1 LTTDSHAWPIFGHD
15 WAVDHLRKSLIN
27 GRVRHGYLIVGAE
40 SVGKETL
47 AVAFAMALNCLHEE
61 VAARPCGECR
71 SCRKILSGSHP
82 DMLYSQQDANT
93 GALKIEELRSVAGKL
108 SLKPFEARYR
118 IAIFRNFDKAQPRAQ
133 DALLKTLEEPPP
145 YAVLILLTPSIEPI
159 LPTITSRSQ
168 VLHLRPAAAETVY
181 DVLRT
186 HAQADDQTAWLLAR
200 LSGGRIGWALQ
211 ALRNPDLLEQ
221 RTAALDLLE
230 GTLGKNRAGRFDLAE
245 DLSKDKASLAP
256 LLGLWQTYWR
266 DLLLLTEN
274 SGIEPANADRMDTL
288 RRLASRVSPEKALGA
303 LNATSTMLDHLT
315 TNANVRL
322 ALEVMFLDYPGLA
335 SGA

>member
-1 LTTDSHAWPIFGHD
+1 M
-15 WAVDHLRKSLIN
+15 
-27 GRVRHGYLIVGAE
+27 
-40 SVGKETL
+40 
-47 AVAFAMALNCLHEE
+47 AFAMALNCLHED

-71 SCRKILSGSHP
+71 SCRKIVSGSHP
-82 DMLYSQQDANT
+82 DMLFSQQDANT

-145 YAVLILLTPSIEPI
+145 YAVLMLLAPSIEAI

-168 VLHLRPAAAETVY
+168 VLHLRPTAAETVY
-181 DVLRT
+181 EILRA
-186 HAQADDQTAWLLAR
+186 HYQADDQTAWLLAR

-211 ALRNPDLLEQ
+211 ALRSPEMLAQRSAAFDLLEQ
-221 RTAALDLLE
+221 
-230 GTLGKNRAGRFDLAE
+230 TLSKNRAGRFDAAE
-245 DLSKDKASLAP
+245 DLSKDKAALAP
-256 LLGLWQTYWR
+256 LLELWQTYWR

-274 SGIEPANADRMDTL
+274 TGLEPANADRADTL
-288 RRLASRVSPEKALGA
+288 RVLASRVTPEQALGA
-303 LNATSTMLDHLT
+303 LQATSAMLGHLA

-322 ALEVMFLDYPGLA
+322 ALEVMFLDYPGLRD
-335 SGA
+335 